1 MEIKNKSE
9 NILPI
14 FMLSFSLRGPLTN
27 QKRKTIRK
35 NHIPQRYFQDQLIQE
50 YNLKMKE
57 FSCFEVDAGASSSG
71 AIVQKKS
78 DQFGSLF
85 DVSFHLILL
94 STVSGWMN
102 SRQAGFFSVLSFS
115 AYISRKG
122 RLTP

>member
-71 AIVQKKS
+71 AIVQKNLI
-78 DQFGSLF
+78 SLALF
-85 DVSFHLILL
+85 
-94 STVSGWMN
+94 
-102 SRQAGFFSVLSFS
+102 
-115 AYISRKG
+115 
-122 RLTP
+122 LT